1 MVEPTAILVALFVA
15 GFIVCLVVRAGGPTP
30 TQYLDNLTET
40 AAAFTAA
47 VACALAAT
55 RHHGRLRLA
64 WALLGASALS
74 WGLGQSVWDWY
85 QIFQNVLI
93 PFPSLADAGY
103 LGAVPL
109 AIAGVLAFPVAS
121 ERTGRRCGRSSTAS
135 SSSRRCS
142 W

>member
-1 MVEPTAILVALFVA
+1 MSHPSHRIEAMNGSWHREVIRRRWWELTAVLVALYIGGFV
-15 GFIVCLVVRAGGPTP
+15 VCLVVGAGGPTP
-30 TQYLDNLTET
+30 TQYLDTVTET

-47 VACALAAT
+47 AVCALAAT

-85 QIFQNVLI
+85 QIVQNVLI

-103 LGAVPL
+103 LGA
-109 AIAGVLAFPVAS
+109 
-121 ERTGRRCGRSSTAS
+121 
-135 SSSRRCS
+135 
-142 W
+142 